1 MLLSV
6 AIGLNSLAQNKEA
19 SKKEANQPNE
29 AEMMAK
35 MMELAQPGENHKLL
49 ARGVGTWTYA
59 VKMWMSPDPSAPP
72 SESSGVS
79 VVKAAMGGRYFIG
92 EHKGKMQIPGPDGNM
107 LDMEFNGISTDGYD
121 NVKQK
126 FVSSWIDNMGTGIV
140 MSEGTYDAPAKTLTY
155 HAEFEMMP
163 GMKSKVRQVLKIVDK
178 DHHTLEFFEDRG
190 GTEVRTMEI
199 KYTRKS

>member
-1 MLLSV
+1 M
-6 AIGLNSLAQNKEA
+6 
-19 SKKEANQPNE
+19 
-29 AEMMAK
+29 
-35 MMELAQPGENHKLL
+35 
-49 ARGVGTWTYA
+49 
-59 VKMWMSPDPSAPP
+59 
-72 SESSGVS
+72 
-79 VVKAAMGGRYFIG
+79 
-92 EHKGKMQIPGPDGNM
+92 PGPDGNL
-107 LDMEFNGISTDGYD
+107 LDMEFNDISTDGYD

-126 FVSSWIDNMGTGIV
+126 FVASWIDNMGTGIV
-140 MSEGTYDAPAKTLTY
+140 MCEGTYDAPAKTLTY